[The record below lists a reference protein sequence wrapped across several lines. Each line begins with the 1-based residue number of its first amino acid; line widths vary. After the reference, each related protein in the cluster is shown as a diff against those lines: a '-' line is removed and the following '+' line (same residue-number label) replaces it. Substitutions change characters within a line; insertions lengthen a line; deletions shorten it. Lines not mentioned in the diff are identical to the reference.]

1 MEFTESEMRAQIIDY
16 FKSNKVSGYTLTE
29 ELPWDNQGNPL
40 YLKNFKY
47 IYVDSDQIAQE
58 PLIDV
63 LNGPG
68 IVNEITTVSAY
79 ITTDAKTQPSNY
91 ATMVTTFK
99 NARLDTDIAGV
110 TQRAT
115 QVTTSF
121 TADAQVTQFD
131 FSFRKLIVNS

>member
-1 MEFTESEMRAQIIDY
+1 MRTEILDY
-16 FKSNKVSGYTLTE
+16 FKANKVNGYTLTQ
-29 ELPWDNQGNPL
+29 ELPWDSSGEAL

-63 LNGPG
+63 LNGVG
-68 IVNEITTVSAY
+68 IVNEITTVRTY
-79 ITTDAKTQPSNY
+79 ITTDAKNQPSNY
-91 ATMVTTFK
+91 ATMVSTFM

-115 QVTTSF
+115 QVSTEF
-121 TADAQVTQFD
+121 VGDAQVTQFD
-131 FSFRKLIVNS
+131 FSFRELIVNS

>member
-1 MEFTESEMRAQIIDY
+1 MRTQILDY
-16 FKSNKVSGYTLTE
+16 FTANKVSGYTLTQ
-29 ELPWDNQGNPL
+29 ELPWDTQGNPL

-68 IVNEITTVSAY
+68 IVNENTTVTAY
-79 ITTDAKTQPSNY
+79 ITTDAKNQPSNY
-91 ATMVTTFK
+91 ATMVSTFK

-115 QVTTSF
+115 QVSTEF
-121 TADAQVTQFD
+121 VGDAQITQFD
-131 FSFRKLIVNS
+131 FSFTKLIVN

>member
-1 MEFTESEMRAQIIDY
+1 MRTEILDY
-16 FKSNKVSGYTLTE
+16 FKANKVNGYTLTQ
-29 ELPWDNQGNPL
+29 ELPWDSSGEAL

-63 LNGPG
+63 LNGAG
-68 IVNEITTVSAY
+68 IVNEITTVRAY
-79 ITTDAKTQPSNY
+79 ITTDAKNQPSNY
-91 ATMVTTFK
+91 ATMVSTFM

-115 QVTTSF
+115 QVSTEF
-121 TADAQVTQFD
+121 VGDAQVTQFD
-131 FSFRKLIVNS
+131 FSFRELIVNS